1 MSDKEKTLI
10 AIIIVILTSVISYR
24 IEFIDDK
31 ISNLERIINESEYI
45 SKGK

>member
-31 ISNLERIINESEYI
+31 ISNLERIINESEHI